1 MNIPSLCLAAL
12 LLLMAGCAKPMPP
25 SEPPK
30 LDEAPL
36 SLLVLPP
43 INETTDAE
51 AKGHYMTTIETPLGL
66 YGYYVF
72 PIELVAEVMKQEGV
86 YDTELLYT
94 LDPSKY
100 REYFGADAVMYTRI
114 HEWDLHYGVIAS
126 YMTVSVSAEILSTK
140 TREQLW
146 HYGGSVTVDLTVDG
160 GNGLAGLLATV
171 VATAINS
178 AMADYVS
185 YAHKANARM
194 LQTLPFGPYHPVFSA
209 SGALHRP

>member
-1 MNIPSLCLAAL
+1 MKRTSFLIASAL
-12 LLLMAGCAKPMPP
+12 LLFAGCAKPTP
-25 SEPPK
+25 PPK
-30 LDEAPL
+30 PPMLDEAPMA
-36 SLLVLPP
+36 LLVLPP

-72 PIELVAEVMKQEGV
+72 PVELVAEVMKQEGV

-94 LDPSKY
+94 LDPAKLQK
-100 REYFGADAVMYTRI
+100 YFGADAVMYTHI

-126 YMTVSVSAEILSTK
+126 TMSVSVSAEILSTK
-140 TREQLW
+140 TRERLW
-146 HYGGSVTVDLTVDG
+146 NYGGKVVVDLTVDG
-160 GNGLAGLLATV
+160 GDGFAGLLATV

-194 LQTLPFGPYHPVFSA
+194 LQALPFGPYHPVHRRSD
-209 SGALHRP
+209 ALH

>member
-1 MNIPSLCLAAL
+1 MNIRNFWPAMAL
-12 LLLMAGCAKPMPP
+12 IFWAGCAKPTPP
-25 SEPPK
+25 PEPEP
-30 LDEAPL
+30 LPEAPMA
-36 SLLVLPP
+36 LLVLPP

-94 LDPSKY
+94 LEPSKF
-100 REYFGADAVMYTRI
+100 RDYFGADAVMYTHI
-114 HEWDLHYGVIAS
+114 HAWDLHYGVVAS
-126 YMTVSVSAEILSTK
+126 YMTVSVSAEILSTR
-140 TREQLW
+140 THERLW
-146 HYGGSVTVDLTVDG
+146 NYGGTVTVDLTVDG
-160 GNGLAGLLATV
+160 GSGLAGLLATV

-194 LQTLPFGPYHPVFSA
+194 LQTLPFGPYHPIYRRDDA
-209 SGALHRP
+209 SIEP